1 MHSAGPC
8 PSPGK
13 IIYSRPWPIHSTR
26 NIVELQLR
34 DDPEI
39 IPGPEDR
46 DVTSHATQGAMA
58 PKLSSAL
65 APLDSSRLHCGVSPL
80 CGVVRAVAGCDV
92 VGGAGDHSRSV

>member
-26 NIVELQLR
+26 IVELQLR
-34 DDPEI
+34 DDPQI
-39 IPGPEDR
+39 IQGPEDR
-46 DVTSHATQGAMA
+46 DVTSHATQGAMT

-65 APLDSSRLHCGVSPL
+65 APLDSSGLHCDVWPL
-80 CGVVRAVAGCDV
+80 CGVVRTVAGCDV
-92 VGGAGDHSRSV
+92 VGGAGDHSRRV